1 MKIIQFL
8 REFLRVIHAW
18 LNLLQ
23 EADVSQSN
31 TLDSEEFVQF
41 YKALTK
47 RTEIEEL
54 FENFSSDK
62 QKLTL
67 LEFVDFLREEQKE
80 SDHSSDLALKLIDR
94 YEPSENGKN

>member
-1 MKIIQFL
+1 M
-8 REFLRVIHAW
+8 
-18 LNLLQ
+18 Q
-23 EADVSQSN
+23 EADVTQSDA
-31 TLDSEEFVQF
+31 LGSEEFVQF

-80 SDHSSDLALKLIDR
+80 NDHAPDLALELIDR
-94 YEPSENGKN
+94 YEPSENGKD